1 MEWKK
6 GLVAG
11 IIAGILIIILEFLL
25 MAIPGYTEWFIET
38 FPQMMTPLS
47 MITGPAS
54 SFIMGI
60 IMGLIY
66 AMINRSIPGKGLMK
80 GINYGIM
87 VWLLADIMWPIM
99 MMSFAPVY
107 MWITELVSGL
117 IFYSIV
123 GAVISFIYG
132 KL

>member
-11 IIAGILIIILEFLL
+11 IITGILIIILEFLL
-25 MAIPGYTEWFIET
+25 MVIPGYSEWYMVT
-38 FPQMMTPLS
+38 FPQMMSPAG

-87 VWLLADIMWPIM
+87 VWLLSSLMWPIM

-107 MWITELVSGL
+107 MWITELASGL
-117 IFYSIV
+117 IIYSIV